1 MRETNDNQL
10 EKLAPLS
17 CVVLLVDDQA
27 IVAEGIRRML
37 ESEDDIDFH
46 YCADPTQA
54 IDMAKQTNATV
65 ILQDL
70 IMPDVDGMTLVRFFR
85 ANPHTREVPIIVLS
99 SKEDVSI
106 KSEAFSNGANDYL
119 VKLPDRIELIARI
132 RAHTRHYLTQLERD
146 AAIQA
151 LKEMQKQLETSNR
164 ELQRLSTL
172 DGLTGIANRRQFDDY
187 FDIEWKRA
195 LRDGKPLSLLLIDID
210 YFKRYNDSQGHIAG
224 DDCLKRVANILQS
237 AIHRPADLVAR
248 YGGEEFAVVLPDTV
262 EDGAR
267 LIAQSIG
274 DALKQEQ
281 IPHPKSDIGEHIS
294 VSIGVTSFIPEAS
307 CKPEKLIDTADKA
320 LYEAKHKGR
329 DQAYFLPCNAS

>member
-1 MRETNDNQL
+1 MSETQDSQL
-10 EKLAPLS
+10 ETLAPQA

-37 ESEDDIDFH
+37 ESETDIEFH

-54 IDMAKQTNATV
+54 IDVAHEVNATV

-85 ANPHTREVPIIVLS
+85 ANPHTRDVPIIVLS

-151 LKEMQKQLETSNR
+151 LKEMQKQLEASNR

-172 DGLTGIANRRQFDDY
+172 DGLTGLSNRRQFDDY
-187 FDIEWKRA
+187 FDTEWKRA

-210 YFKRYNDSQGHIAG
+210 YFKRFNDSQGHIAG
-224 DDCLKRVANILQS
+224 DDCLKRVASILNA

-262 EDGAR
+262 EEGAR
-267 LIAQSIG
+267 LIAESIG
-274 DALKQEQ
+274 DALKQEE
-281 IPHPKSDIGEHIS
+281 IPHPQSDIGEHVS
-294 VSIGVTSFIPEAS
+294 VSIGVTSLIPEAS

-329 DQAYFLPCNAS
+329 DQAVFLACNTD